1 MDKNKN
7 ITRTEALKKMGKYS
21 ALTAMTT
28 FTILSPL
35 HAADVSAGPEGNRP
49 RSNDI
54 WKD

>member
-1 MDKNKN
+1 MNNSKK
-7 ITRTEALKKMGKYS
+7 ITRTDALKKMGKYS

-35 HAADVSAGPEGNRP
+35 HAENTSGNIVTRP
-49 RSNDI
+49 GKNDI